1 MVQFEGI
8 SYLLVALGDGTLFY
22 FNIDPPS
29 GELVMMMSL
38 YSLFC
43 SGNVTNQ
50 KRLVLGTKPVI
61 LRHFEVA
68 GTRNIFACSDQ
79 PTIIYSSNHKL
90 LFSNVNMKVK
100 YFLTHNWT
108 TICIIDLGSDVH
120 VFTKL

>member
-1 MVQFEGI
+1 MVQFESV

-22 FNIDPPS
+22 FNIDPSS
-29 GELVMMMSL
+29 GKHLLIVTSL
-38 YSLFC
+38 NNIVCVCVL
-43 SGNVTNQ
+43 GNLTNQ

-100 YFLTHNWT
+100 YVPTNNLECV
-108 TICIIDLGSDVH
+108 I
-120 VFTKL
+120 

>member
-1 MVQFEGI
+1 M
-8 SYLLVALGDGTLFY
+8 LGNL
-22 FNIDPPS
+22 
-29 GELVMMMSL
+29 
-38 YSLFC
+38 
-43 SGNVTNQ
+43 TNQ

-100 YFLTHNWT
+100 
-108 TICIIDLGSDVH
+108 CIPTDNLEY
-120 VFTKL
+120 VFIV

>member
-22 FNIDPPS
+22 FSIDPS
-29 GELVMMMSL
+29 LGELSTILSL
-38 YSLFC
+38 VYSILYT
-43 SGNVTNQ
+43 GNITNQ

-68 GTRNIFACSDQ
+68 GSKNIFACSDQ

-100 YFLTHNWT
+100 YIL
-108 TICIIDLGSDVH
+108 SDN
-120 VFTKL
+120 LNI